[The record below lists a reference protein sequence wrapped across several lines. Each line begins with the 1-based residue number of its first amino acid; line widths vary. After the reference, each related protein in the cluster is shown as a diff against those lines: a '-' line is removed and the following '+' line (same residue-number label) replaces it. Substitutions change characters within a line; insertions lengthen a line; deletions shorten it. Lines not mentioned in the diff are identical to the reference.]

1 MPYLPLLQ
9 SMSRRN
15 NFRDC
20 FIPSVLLCPLLLV
33 QAGSAAAQ
41 FKPVTPS
48 TTPPSGNQTR
58 NPPPPIASGQPP
70 TTFSVGVNLVHILA
84 TVRNQDGAVITNLNR
99 ADFQLTDDGV
109 TQNIAV
115 FERNTSLPL
124 SVAVLID
131 TSASTRVDI
140 HYEEES
146 VLKFIPALLN
156 AGNSSDAFA
165 LYSFNWRTN
174 LEADFSRSQRR
185 AEHALRSLKGE
196 GGTSLYDAIY
206 LASDNLAGREG
217 RHVIVV
223 VTDGNDTTSYK
234 RFGDALKA
242 AQRAEIVLYPIVAVP
257 IENDAGREV
266 GGEHALAALA
276 AATGGR
282 IFYPAGFAQLNEAF
296 IDIIK
301 ELRTQYLLGFYP
313 TGVTQTPGAFHPVTV
328 TVKKQD
334 LKVMSRSGYYEP

>member
-1 MPYLPLLQ
+1 
-9 SMSRRN
+9 MSRPN
-15 NFRDC
+15 YFGPC
-20 FIPSVLLCPLLLV
+20 SLAAILLLLLLSG
-33 QAGSAAAQ
+33 QPDRAAQ
-41 FKPVTPS
+41 FKRAPS
-48 TTPPSGNQTR
+48 AAAHSSGSNQQ
-58 NPPPPIASGQPP
+58 QPAQPKPDVQSP
-70 TTFSVGVNLVHILA
+70 TTFSVGVSLVHILA
-84 TVRNQDGAVITNLNR
+84 SVRNEDGAVITNLNKS
-99 ADFQLTDDGV
+99 DFQLADDGV
-109 TQNIAV
+109 PQNIAV

-185 AEHALRSLKGE
+185 AEHALHSLKGE

-206 LASDNLAGREG
+206 LASDNLTGREG
-217 RHVIVV
+217 RHVMVV

-234 RFGDALKA
+234 RFDDALKA
-242 AQRAEIVLYPIVAVP
+242 AQRADIVLYPIVAVP
-257 IENDAGREV
+257 IANDAGREV
-266 GGEHALAALA
+266 GGEHALATLA

-282 IFYPAGFAQLNEAF
+282 IFYPANFAQLDEAF
-296 IDIIK
+296 VDIIK
-301 ELRTQYLLGFYP
+301 DLRTQYLLGFYP
-313 TGVTQTPGAFHPVTV
+313 TGVLQTPGAFHPVTV
-328 TVKKQD
+328 TVKRQD
-334 LKVMSRSGYYEP
+334 LKVTARSGYYEPSH